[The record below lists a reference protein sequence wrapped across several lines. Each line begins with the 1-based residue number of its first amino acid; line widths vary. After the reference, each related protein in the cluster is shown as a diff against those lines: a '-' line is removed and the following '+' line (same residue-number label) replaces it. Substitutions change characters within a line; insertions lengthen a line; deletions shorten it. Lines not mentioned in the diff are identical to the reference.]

1 MNCKRSEK
9 PSSEKE
15 YRKVT
20 ALSALKLRA
29 VRIIQKNL
37 RLSYFFPA
45 LVLMQQTVLAW
56 GTAFGLAEDVGEVGR
71 GYEAGGFS
79 DVGNTHVG
87 LEKQLFCLFAPDQM
101 MIIQRRHAC
110 VALEGPHQVTAV
122 YKQRFG
128 HLFQGEFFFAV
139 CFNVT
144 LSGLGK
150 R

>member
-1 MNCKRSEK
+1 MYIHRFIL
-9 PSSEKE
+9 
-15 YRKVT
+15 
-20 ALSALKLRA
+20 LSQALKLRA
-29 VRIIQKNL
+29 VRIIQKSL
-37 RLSYFFPA
+37 RLFYYFPA
-45 LVLMQQTVLAW
+45 LVLMQRTVLAG
-56 GTAFGLAEDVGEVGR
+56 GTAFGFAEDVGEVGR

-79 DVGNTHVG
+79 DVGNAHVG
-87 LEKQLFCLFAPDQM
+87 LKKQLFRLFAPDQM

-128 HLFQGEFFFAV
+128 HLFQGEFFLAV
-139 CFNVT
+139 RFNIM